1 MSMCWKD
8 ELDAAI
14 YPYLDLDELIEA
26 LKKPNPPKQAIERAV
41 WALEKLKELLEE

>member
-14 YPYLDLDELIEA
+14 YPYRDLDELIED
-26 LKKPNPPKQAIERAV
+26 LEKPDPPKEAFERAIR
-41 WALEKLKELLEE
+41 ALEKLKELLEG